1 MQLALTGRAATFPDM
16 EATCGSDGSTGHL
29 AVAVTTAPGLTPNCR
44 RSIGVTLVDS
54 ALWIP
59 LFVVS
64 CPEFAKPLSFTVPVD
79 RTQDNY

>member
-1 MQLALTGRAATFPDM
+1 MQLALTGRAATVPDM

-29 AVAVTTAPGLTPNCR
+29 AVAVTTAPGLPQLHAFHWR
-44 RSIGVTLVDS
+44 YFVDS